1 MIHMA
6 RRLAWFSPMP
16 PSRTGIA
23 AYSAE
28 VVEALRGEHLVIDV
42 YPEPKAHDFVWKH
55 VKQPY
60 DLIVYQLGN
69 SSYHDYMWPY
79 LFRYPGLVVLH
90 DARLHHAR
98 AAALLRRERR
108 DDYRTEFAA
117 NHHEASPDAA
127 EFGVAGFD
135 SYLYYNWPMTA
146 LVIESSRATAVH
158 APILADELRTRHPA
172 SIVATIRLSQG
183 EVVSDDRARA
193 ARSRVRAMYGI
204 REDAVLFGV
213 FGGLTPEKRVP
224 QVLRALASTL
234 LYLGDVRLL
243 LAGAAAGH
251 YDVAADVRNRGLQQ
265 EVTITGYLERDDD
278 FTDHLAACDV
288 SVNLRW
294 PTAREVSGPWLR
306 ALAAGRPTITMD
318 LAHMADVP
326 ALDPRTWTVAPVG
339 AARDD
344 VPAPVTVAVD
354 VLDEDHSLR
363 LAMLRLA
370 GDADLRARLG
380 AAARA
385 YWLREHSKEQMLD
398 DYRRI
403 IARAMEGPEGGE
415 SARPQLPAHLV
426 DSADRKLHALLEPFG
441 LPDPWSKL

>member
-1 MIHMA
+1 M

-28 VVEALRGEHLVIDV
+28 VVEALRTEHLTIDV
-42 YPEPKAHDFVWKH
+42 YPEDRAHDFLWKH
-55 VKQPY
+55 LKQPY
-60 DLIVYQLGN
+60 DLTVYQLGN

-79 LFRYPGLVVLH
+79 LFRYPGLAVLH

-98 AAALLRRERR
+98 GAALLRRGRV
-108 DDYRTEFAA
+108 DDYRTEFAL
-117 NHHEASPDAA
+117 NHPDASADAA
-127 EFGVAGFD
+127 ELAVSGFD
-135 SYLYYNWPMTA
+135 NHLYYDWPMTA
-146 LVIESSRATAVH
+146 LVIGTSRATAVH
-158 APILADELRTRHPA
+158 APIFADELRTRHPE
-172 SIVATIRLSQG
+172 SIVETIRLSQG
-183 EVVSDDRARA
+183 ELVSDERARA
-193 ARSRVRAMYGI
+193 ARSRIRAMYGI
-204 REDAVLFGV
+204 PENAVLFGV
-213 FGGLTPEKRVP
+213 MGGLTPEKRVS

-234 LYLGDVRLL
+234 LYLGGVRLL
-243 LAGAAAGH
+243 LGGAAPAY
-251 YDVAADVRNRGLQQ
+251 YDVEADVRKRELQQ
-265 EVTITGYLERDDD
+265 DVTITGYLESDDD

-306 ALAAGRPTITMD
+306 ALAAGRPTITID

-339 AARDD
+339 VTSDD
-344 VPAPVTVAVD
+344 LPVTVALD
-354 VLDEDHSLR
+354 ILDEDHSLR

-370 GDADLRARLG
+370 EDGGMRARLG

-385 YWLREHSKEQMLD
+385 YWLREHSKELMVD
-398 DYRRI
+398 DYRRVI
-403 IARAMEGPEGGE
+403 VRAMQAPEADA

-426 DSADRKLHALLEPFG
+426 DVADRKLHALLEPFG
-441 LPDPWSKL
+441 LPWDPWSKL